1 MTLISEWG
9 PIVWKFFH
17 TIVESINENSYQYI
31 YKELFQFIKSICTF
45 LPCPHCSNH
54 AKEFLSRVKDNH
66 INTKNGFKNVIFNM
80 HNEVNKN
87 NNKKIF
93 NIEDIE
99 IYKQYSLYNCYNNF
113 LQIFS
118 KKGNLQQINQSF
130 QRKIILK
137 KFMNWL
143 QINKNC
149 FIFR

>member
-1 MTLISEWG
+1 M
-9 PIVWKFFH
+9 
-17 TIVESINENSYQYI
+17 

-54 AKEFLSRVKDNH
+54 AKIFLSKVKDNH
-66 INTKNGFKNVIFNM
+66 INTKNGFKNVIFSM
-80 HNEVNKN
+80 HNEVNKK
-87 NNKKIF
+87 NKKKLF

-130 QRKIILK
+130 QRKLILK